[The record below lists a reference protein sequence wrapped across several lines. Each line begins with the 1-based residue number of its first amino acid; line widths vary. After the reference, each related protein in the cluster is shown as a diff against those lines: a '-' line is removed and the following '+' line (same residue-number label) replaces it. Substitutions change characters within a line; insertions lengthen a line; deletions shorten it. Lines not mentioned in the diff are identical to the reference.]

1 MDQNPPQTTT
11 TGTPSRT
18 TTTPP
23 ATTAMPSPLSRAAC
37 GRCGATA
44 EGLPL
49 TWICSVENGRRVHF
63 CDACA
68 RKHLRSIE
76 GRLDSAW
83 W

>member
-1 MDQNPPQTTT
+1 MEHKTSQTTGQST
-11 TGTPSRT
+11 TCARCDT
-18 TTTPP
+18 TH
-23 ATTAMPSPLSRAAC
+23 
-37 GRCGATA
+37 

-49 TWICSVENGRRVHF
+49 TWTCSVENGLRVYI

-68 RKHLRSIE
+68 RRHLRSIE